1 MLSTPATQL
10 VIKAS
15 LALVLLWLIT
25 KTIRSTL
32 QPPTIGAPLS
42 LARPVVAKVSV
53 LYGEENENYERAI
66 ASHERHALRH
76 SYPFY
81 VLRRPV
87 AEGYWNK
94 ELYLLSILIQ
104 ELGKSESERVDWLM
118 YVSAPECALDHPLT
132 HANLQVVR
140 C

>member
-1 MLSTPATQL
+1 MPSTPVTQL
-10 VIKAS
+10 VLKAS

-25 KTIRSTL
+25 RTIRSPL
-32 QPPTIGAPLS
+32 QPPTIGASVP

-66 ASHERHALRH
+66 ASHQRHALRH
-76 SYPFY
+76 DYPFY

-104 ELGKSESERVDWLM
+104 ELGKSERERVEWLM
-118 YVSAPECALDHPLT
+118 
-132 HANLQVVR
+132 
-140 C
+140 